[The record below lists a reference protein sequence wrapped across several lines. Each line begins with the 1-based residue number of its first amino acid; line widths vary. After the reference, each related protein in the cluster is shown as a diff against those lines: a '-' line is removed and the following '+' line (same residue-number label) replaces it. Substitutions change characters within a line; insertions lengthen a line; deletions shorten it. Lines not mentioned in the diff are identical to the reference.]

1 MGAGPDR
8 CAVYAVFGSG
18 RKSDATASPP
28 RSRLRGHE
36 RRNGHSRNGHSNG
49 AGAVAR
55 NGNGS
60 VGTNGTVKTE
70 VAPSRLSAELPVVS
84 ASGHF
89 PHAQKLPEHHS
100 RFYIPLRLK
109 LVFVALCSLGWV
121 GFSLWLA
128 IPWIEDLGQ
137 SITVPLAAALI
148 AGIAIIPGYLN
159 AHLISS
165 LLFDKAPPL
174 RFDLDFPAITLIV
187 ACFNEAEV
195 IEETLDYAAVQDY
208 PGELRIL
215 VADDG
220 STDETIDRASVCAEI
235 DDRISVRQFPHGGKA
250 NTLNRALAEV
260 ETPLVATLDAD
271 TLLMPEALKRCVA
284 RLLVSPETTVAA
296 AGAVFVRN
304 SRANLLTQAQ
314 EWDYFL
320 GIASIKRQ
328 QGLFQGTL
336 VAQGAFS
343 VYKTE
348 AVREVGGWPDRIGED
363 IVLTWAMM
371 DKGAGVTYERTA
383 VAFTD
388 APETARAFARQRR
401 RWARG
406 MIEGL
411 REFGPA
417 LIRGRRA
424 YAHSVVVD
432 YIFPYVDF
440 VYSIAFPVGI
450 VLALGFQNYA
460 IVGPLTLLVLPLNM
474 ILSGIMFK
482 LSRDSF
488 CDVGLR
494 VRRNVKGFFSYL
506 LLYQLFMSPVSVA
519 GYVQELFRTKRNW

>member
-1 MGAGPDR
+1 MPVVG
-8 CAVYAVFGSG
+8 F
-18 RKSDATASPP
+18 KSDAPAEPRVQPP
-28 RSRLRGHE
+28 KLD
-36 RRNGHSRNGHSNG
+36 
-49 AGAVAR
+49 
-55 NGNGS
+55 
-60 VGTNGTVKTE
+60 
-70 VAPSRLSAELPVVS
+70 PELPVV
-84 ASGHF
+84 AATGDGV
-89 PHAQKLPEHHS
+89 PHPQKLPNRHR

-109 LVFVALCSLGWV
+109 LLFVALCSLGWV

-128 IPWIEDLGQ
+128 IPWITELGQ
-137 SITVPLAAALI
+137 SITIPLAAAVI

-174 RFDLDFPAITLIV
+174 RFDIEFPAITVIV
-187 ACFNEAEV
+187 AAYNEAER
-195 IEETLDYAAVQDY
+195 IEETLRYASAQDY
-208 PGELRIL
+208 PGDFNIM

-220 STDETIDRASVCAEI
+220 STDDTVERAALAAEL
-235 DDRISVRQFPHGGKA
+235 DPRIAVRRFPHGGKA
-250 NTLNRALAEV
+250 NTLNNALATV
-260 ETPLVATLDAD
+260 ETPLVATVDAD
-271 TLLMPEALKRCVA
+271 TLLMPEAVKRCVA
-284 RLLVSPETTVAA
+284 RLLVSPQTTVAA

-304 SRANLLTQAQ
+304 SRANMLTQAQ

-343 VYKTE
+343 IYRTE
-348 AVREVGGWPDRIGED
+348 AVKEVGGWPDRIGED

-371 DKGAGVTYERTA
+371 DKGAGVTYEKTA
-383 VAFTD
+383 VAFTG
-388 APETARAFARQRR
+388 APETAKAFAKQRR

-411 REFGPA
+411 REYGPA
-417 LIRGRRA
+417 LLKGRRA
-424 YAHSVVVD
+424 YAHSILVD

-488 CDVGLR
+488 REVGLR

-506 LLYQLFMSPVSVA
+506 LLYQLFMSPVSVV